1 MSKTIDQFEQR
12 AAQIL
17 QDAGAKLKPAD
28 LNAAVLQ
35 AILQVHSKYRPQE
48 LVSDVAGNGTALLAL
63 PTHASGTFEDGFSRV
78 TQIEYPKDNIPPS
91 VLEGDQWQMYRTPS
105 ALQIMLLE
113 SKPGAT
119 ETVRV
124 TWTARHKDD
133 ASTIPE
139 PHFEAVCDAAA
150 AVGFEMLAAAH
161 AQTGDATLGADTT
174 NYRSK
179 SQEYMS
185 LAKKAMG
192 RYLTYFGIDPE
203 DSKAEAGGGAALGI
217 GEVDGSVGGSGVDRL
232 THPGKWR

>member
-1 MSKTIDQFEQR
+1 MPKTIDQFEQR

-28 LNAAVLQ
+28 LSAAVLQ

-78 TQIEYPKDNIPPS
+78 TEIEHPPGKVPPS
-91 VLEGDQWQMYRTPS
+91 TLEGDQWQMYRTPS
-105 ALQIMLLE
+105 ALQVMLLE
-113 SKPGAT
+113 SKPAAT
-119 ETVRV
+119 ETARM

-133 ASTIPE
+133 GSTIPE

-150 AVGFEMLAAAH
+150 ALGFEMLAAAH
-161 AQTGDATLGADTT
+161 AQTGDSTMDADTV

-179 SQEYMS
+179 SQEYTS

-203 DSKAEAGGGAALGI
+203 DSRAEAGGGAAIAI
-217 GEVDGSVGGSGVDRL
+217 GEIDGSIGGSGVDRL